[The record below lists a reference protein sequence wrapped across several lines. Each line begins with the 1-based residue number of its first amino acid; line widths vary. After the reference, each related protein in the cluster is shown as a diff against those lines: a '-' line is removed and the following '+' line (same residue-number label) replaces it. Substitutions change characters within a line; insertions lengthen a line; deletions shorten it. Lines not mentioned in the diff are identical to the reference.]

1 MQSLKRLYYH
11 FVRWPRSH
19 GFGIQSPSDFNF
31 VLEVVRQRYPY
42 YAYSVLAEKYPED
55 YVTRTFHQFLL
66 RLSNMV
72 QGQYWVSNNLKTVE
86 LDYLRAGCNKASLFS
101 SHPHPDGVILDLSN
115 LQLPSDFE
123 KSFYHRYV
131 DALTPNGVL
140 VVEGIHESDICYRF
154 WKQIVDDT
162 RAITS
167 FDIYDVGVVFF
178 DLKKPKNH
186 YNITFR
192 L

>member
-42 YAYSVLAEKYPED
+42 YAYSELAEKYHED
-55 YVTRTFHQFLL
+55 DTKRTFHQFLL

-86 LDYLRAGCNKASLFS
+86 LDYLRAGCKKASLFS

-115 LQLPSDFE
+115 LQPSFDYE
-123 KSFYHRYV
+123 TSFYQKYV
-131 DALTPNGVL
+131 NALSPNGVL
-140 VVEGIHESDICYRF
+140 VVVGIHDNSLCFRF
-154 WKQIVDDT
+154 WNQLVDDA
-162 RAITS
+162 RVITS